1 MSTKLRPKVPCDCKK
16 CNGKL
21 VDTRTRRKHYEEE
34 KQFQSSMK
42 KGKEKENRSRSDS
55 VDSSHSSQDRYDD
68 DVIMDDSDHARSN
81 EEFLSPKPV
90 SSRKRR
96 RYDQFHKTRDNI
108 IIPGEEPEQ
117 YSDSS
122 GNEEGSLTDDDDHVQ
137 ILTSCPRTMMNYLQ
151 LPDLTLI
158 TIRMKKSS

>member
-1 MSTKLRPKVPCDCKK
+1 MSIKLRPKVPCDCKK

-21 VDTRTRRKHYEEE
+21 VDTRTRKKHYEEE

-42 KGKEKENRSRSDS
+42 KGKEKENRSRFDS

-68 DVIMDDSDHARSN
+68 DVIMDDSDHARSD

-90 SSRKRR
+90 SRRKRR

-108 IIPGEEPEQ
+108 IIHRQ
-117 YSDSS
+117 VTTTVAWCMF
-122 GNEEGSLTDDDDHVQ
+122 L
-137 ILTSCPRTMMNYLQ
+137 LQ
-151 LPDLTLI
+151 FI
-158 TIRMKKSS
+158 Y

>member
-21 VDTRTRRKHYEEE
+21 VDTRTRKKHYEEE
-34 KQFQSSMK
+34 EQFQSSISSIK
-42 KGKEKENRSRSDS
+42 KGKEKETSSLIHAFTSGNCSRSDS
-55 VDSSHSSQDRYDD
+55 VDSSHSSQDHYDD
-68 DVIMDDSDHARSN
+68 DVIMDDKDHARSD

-108 IIPGEEPEQ
+108 IIPGEEP
-117 YSDSS
+117 
-122 GNEEGSLTDDDDHVQ
+122 
-137 ILTSCPRTMMNYLQ
+137 
-151 LPDLTLI
+151 
-158 TIRMKKSS
+158 K